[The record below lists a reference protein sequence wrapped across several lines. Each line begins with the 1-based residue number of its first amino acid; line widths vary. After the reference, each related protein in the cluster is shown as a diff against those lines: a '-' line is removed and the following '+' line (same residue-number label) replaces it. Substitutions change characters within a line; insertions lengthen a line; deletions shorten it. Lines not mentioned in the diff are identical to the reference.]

1 MEVEA
6 DLRPVLGPALVRL
19 DPMRIKQLQSPVV
32 YKAIDDLAKLSAQC
46 MQLRA
51 PLTCCEKLI
60 NSDNT
65 LYLSWEFDE
74 ERNVSRL
81 LGFAKVGRKRL
92 FLYDSDMQTYEG
104 QCPRAEELFYV
115 EML

>member
-1 MEVEA
+1 MEVAA

-19 DPMRIKQLQSPVV
+19 DPMRIKQLHVSEEHLTNLFRSPVV

-60 NSDNT
+60 MSDHT
-65 LYLSWEFDE
+65 LYLSWE
-74 ERNVSRL
+74 
-81 LGFAKVGRKRL
+81 
-92 FLYDSDMQTYEG
+92 YDQ
-104 QCPRAEELFYV
+104 
-115 EML
+115 

>member
-1 MEVEA
+1 MEVAA

-19 DPMRIKQLQSPVV
+19 DPMRIKQLQSPTV

-51 PLTCCEKLI
+51 PLTCCEKLVM
-60 NSDNT
+60 SDHT
-65 LYLSWEFDE
+65 LYLSWEYDQE
-74 ERNVSRL
+74 KNVSRL
-81 LGFAKVGRKRL
+81 IGFAKVGRKKL

-104 QCPRAEELFYV
+104 EVRFFV
-115 EML
+115 